1 MEKFKTWLLTV
12 LVVLSLLQSYL
23 LAYSMPG
30 LGATLS
36 TTQDYVNTVLMGS
49 EENVEN
55 LIFPEDLVLHM
66 GEGKHTVLYPAMN
79 FYDRI
84 YERIRGREFKGFQ
97 RSSISAVNWDEVRE
111 RDQGV
116 ELRFG
121 RGVPVELL
129 SKVIKLEGDLLFLSD
144 VIDRIWIFKEH
155 DSNEVRTYFFSADSS
170 TVYESVRA
178 DLTAQDI
185 GTYVGFG
192 EYQTLYK
199 PVEDEI
205 YIPLGPVQSV
215 EALVGYKSYS
225 AEQMQS
231 NLFFDPAVTRAISNR
246 SGSQIYTDGKRG
258 LQVDQNGKWIS
269 YTDPVARQEVEDTIS
284 ENVYASIAFINQ
296 HGGWDGMHRFIYPGP
311 IDGTQTQMI
320 RYQQYYGNFPIIPKE
335 PFLFGDM
342 RLRLQQGAVSEY
354 ERSLLTLQMNAENKS
369 VRWLPGG
376 EMLEKALAG
385 YIRRGETTALY
396 PALLAAPQGE
406 DLIQFEPVWVV
417 RLTDGTQEV
426 LMPALKG
433 NKKPLP
439 GEPGGGPIVNPDK
452 ETAAG
457 TKAMGVTAAGMNGLA
472 ADNRAFP

>member
-1 MEKFKTWLLTV
+1 MEKFKTWMLTI

-30 LGATLS
+30 IGATIS

-66 GEGKHTVLYPAMN
+66 GEGRHTVLYPAMN

-97 RSSISAVNWDEVRE
+97 RSSISAVNWDEVRDL
-111 RDQGV
+111 DQGV

-144 VIDRIWIFKEH
+144 VIDRIWIFKKNE
-155 DSNEVRTYFFSADSS
+155 SNEVRTYFFSADSN

-192 EYQTLYK
+192 EYQTLYA

-215 EALVGYKSYS
+215 EALVGYRSYS
-225 AEQMQS
+225 AEQMQG

-269 YTDPVARQEVEDTIS
+269 YTDPVARQEVEDNIS
-284 ENVYASIAFINQ
+284 ENVYASIGFINQ
-296 HGGWDGMHRFIYPGP
+296 HGGWDGLHRFVYPGP
-311 IDGTQTQMI
+311 IDSTQAQMI
-320 RYQQYYGNFPIIPKE
+320 RYQQYYGNYPIVPKE
-335 PFLFGDM
+335 PFLFGDI

-354 ERSLLTLQMNAENKS
+354 ERSLLTLEDRAEHKA

-376 EMLEKALAG
+376 EMLEKALAD
-385 YIRRGETTALY
+385 YARRGEATALY
-396 PALLAAPQGE
+396 PALIASPQG
-406 DLIQFEPVWVV
+406 DGQIQFEPAWVV

-426 LMPALKG
+426 LMMALKG

-439 GEPGGGPIVNPDK
+439 GEPGGGPLIDSDK
-452 ETAAG
+452 GNASAG
-457 TKAMGVTAAGMNGLA
+457 DIPK
-472 ADNRAFP
+472 